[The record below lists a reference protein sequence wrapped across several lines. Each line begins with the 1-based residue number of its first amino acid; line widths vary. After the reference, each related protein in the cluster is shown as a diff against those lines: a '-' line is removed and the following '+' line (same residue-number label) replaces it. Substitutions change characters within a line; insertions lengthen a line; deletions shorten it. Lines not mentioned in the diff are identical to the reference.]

1 MESAKLKVQSEDS
14 GENDRSMFEH
24 LRKAVIQGLA
34 AFPSRPFE
42 GEYRARAAV
51 LMGIAEREA
60 GPSFL
65 LTRRTNTVS
74 THKGQVSFPGGQRE
88 QADSDLEQ
96 TALRETFEELG
107 IRSQNIEIAG
117 RLNDYL
123 AVTQARV
130 TPFAGFINGSP
141 DITPCAEEVA
151 RVLWV
156 PLRFFLE
163 TEPRIEIWERLGQ
176 RVPVH
181 FYDYENEVVWGLT
194 ARMIIDF
201 LEAIGPG
208 ISRLV

>member
-1 MESAKLKVQSEDS
+1 MYS
-14 GENDRSMFEH
+14 R
-24 LRKAVIQGLA
+24 LRKAVIRGLA
-34 AFPSRPFE
+34 AAAPRPFK

-88 QADSDLEQ
+88 EEDGSLEE
-96 TALRETFEELG
+96 TALRETFEEVG
-107 IRSQNIEIAG
+107 IASESIEIAG
-117 RLNDYL
+117 RLHDYL
-123 AVTQARV
+123 AVTHSRV

-141 DITPCAEEVA
+141 QIIPCTAEVA

-156 PLRFFLE
+156 PLRFFVE

-176 RVPVH
+176 RVSVH
-181 FYDYENEVVWGLT
+181 FYDFEEEVIWGLT

-201 LEAIGPG
+201 LETIGPG
-208 ISRLV
+208 IRRLV

>member
-1 MESAKLKVQSEDS
+1 MKVESPTLSET
-14 GENDRSMFEH
+14 
-24 LRKAVIQGLA
+24 LREAIIKGLA
-34 AFPSRPFE
+34 AVPSRPFE

-51 LMGIAEREA
+51 LMGIGEREA

-88 QADSDLEQ
+88 EDDSSLEE

-107 IRSQNIEIAG
+107 LGPESIEIAG

-123 AVTQARV
+123 AVTHSRV
-130 TPFAGFINGSP
+130 TPVAGFINGSP
-141 DITPCAEEVA
+141 DITPCAAEVA

-156 PLRFFLE
+156 PLRFFVE
-163 TEPRIEIWERLGQ
+163 TEPRIEMWERLGQ

-181 FYDYENEVVWGLT
+181 FYDFEDEVIWGLT
-194 ARMIIDF
+194 ARMIVDF
-201 LEAIGPG
+201 LEIIGPG

>member
-1 MESAKLKVQSEDS
+1 MESEKLKDPSEDS
-14 GENDRSMFEH
+14 GENRRSISEH

-42 GEYRARAAV
+42 GEYRVRAAV

-88 QADSDLEQ
+88 QGDRSLEQ

-107 IRSQNIEIAG
+107 IRSQHIEIAG

-123 AVTQARV
+123 AVTHSRV
-130 TPFAGFINGSP
+130 TPFAGFIHGSP

-151 RVLWV
+151 RVFWV
-156 PLRFFLE
+156 PLRLFLE
-163 TEPRIEIWERLGQ
+163 AEPRIEIWERLGKS
-176 RVPVH
+176 VPVH
-181 FYDYENEVVWGLT
+181 FYDYENEVIWGLT
-194 ARMIIDF
+194 ARMITDF
-201 LEAIGPG
+201 LDAIGPG